1 MYWCLTTI
9 TSYWSSCRF
18 HNFVISSW
26 NSISQS
32 IKIDHPLYSDK
43 YGVRNLEVEKSVES
57 NGPLGRVRIPSRCSL
72 FISVIDSGEVEYL
85 LRESISSDV
94 AALSLLSYP
103 MKILIIS

>member
-32 IKIDHPLYSDK
+32 IKIDQPLYSDK

-103 MKILIIS
+103 MKILIIL

>member
-32 IKIDHPLYSDK
+32 IKIDLPLYSDK

-103 MKILIIS
+103 MKILIIL